1 MATENVA
8 YNVDC
13 MEHMKSLPDDY
24 YDLVIADPPYGAGLT
39 EGGGCKGWFTKYHQ
53 EQQPEPD
60 NPIDRHNLRGRFAR
74 YDDSS
79 QTVNVER
86 ERSIPQYNRFG
97 NPGSRFERYKGEPDG
112 RDMGGEIRKK
122 IIAWDVAPGK
132 EVFAELFR
140 VSRNQIIWGGNYFE
154 LPPTRCFLIW
164 RKLSISESFT
174 MAMAEYAWTSFN
186 DNAKVFECAPQGK
199 SSDPRFHP
207 CLPAGTKVLFDG
219 TWKNIEDIKAGA
231 KNEFGVVSGVSSHT
245 AHKMVE
251 IHAENKIVTATWNH
265 PFLVKRGRAVYWI
278 NADQLIEGDELLC
291 LRKHTLSPKKDTSDT
306 ELTERGSG
314 WNIAWFGKNTMERF
328 LKVCKSITST
338 VIRPTTTLRTSSL
351 SLRLSTSGC
360 TKVANLWTVFGI
372 SLANAAESTKPSR
385 KKTGISDMTK
395 DGYKARYVNHAT
407 SKKSSKIVVCGY
419 QKVGSVRIINKET
432 KVYNLTLDGVPAF
445 ETEIGIT
452 HNTQKPIDLYRWIY
466 GLFTE
471 PGQRVFDPFLGSGSS
486 RIAAYEAG
494 LNFVGTEIDPVYFQK
509 EERSHCP
516 SLRRHVHREADD
528 K

>member
-8 YNVDC
+8 YNMDC
-13 MEHMKSLPDDY
+13 MEYMKSLPDDY

-39 EGGGCKGWFTKYHQ
+39 DGGGCKGWFTKYHQ
-53 EQQPEPD
+53 EEQTQPRE
-60 NPIDRHNLRGRFAR
+60 PIDRHNLRGRFAR

-79 QTVNVER
+79 QIGNVER
-86 ERSIPQYNRFG
+86 ERERSTPQYNRFG
-97 NPGSRFERYKGEPDG
+97 NPGSRFERYKSEPDG

-207 CLPAGTKVLFDG
+207 
-219 TWKNIEDIKAGA
+219 
-231 KNEFGVVSGVSSHT
+231 
-245 AHKMVE
+245 
-251 IHAENKIVTATWNH
+251 
-265 PFLVKRGRAVYWI
+265 
-278 NADQLIEGDELLC
+278 
-291 LRKHTLSPKKDTSDT
+291 
-306 ELTERGSG
+306 
-314 WNIAWFGKNTMERF
+314 
-328 LKVCKSITST
+328 
-338 VIRPTTTLRTSSL
+338 
-351 SLRLSTSGC
+351 
-360 TKVANLWTVFGI
+360 
-372 SLANAAESTKPSR
+372 
-385 KKTGISDMTK
+385 
-395 DGYKARYVNHAT
+395 
-407 SKKSSKIVVCGY
+407 
-419 QKVGSVRIINKET
+419 
-432 KVYNLTLDGVPAF
+432 
-445 ETEIGIT
+445 
-452 HNTQKPIDLYRWIY
+452 TQKPIDLYRWIY

-471 PGQRVFDPFLGSGSS
+471 PGQKVFDPFLGSGSS

-509 EERSHCP
+509 EEERFERMTDNY
-516 SLRRHVHREADD
+516 SLFD
-528 K
+528 